1 MDVTQ
6 GHGRGKSEAE
16 ETGNKCARRR
26 QAGASLGQVRGD
38 LAYATTP
45 ISAFATLRNT
55 LRVNF
60 PNFSGESPRAYFH

>member
-38 LAYATTP
+38 LAHATTP
-45 ISAFATLRNT
+45 ISALATFRNT
-55 LRVNF
+55 LEVNL
-60 PNFSGESPRAYFH
+60 PNLCGESPRASFH